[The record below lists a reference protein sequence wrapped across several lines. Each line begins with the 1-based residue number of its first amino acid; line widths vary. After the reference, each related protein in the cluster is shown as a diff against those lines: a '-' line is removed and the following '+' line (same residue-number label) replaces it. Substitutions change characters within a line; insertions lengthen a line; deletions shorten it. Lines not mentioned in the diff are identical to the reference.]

1 MSSQDISDFDRR
13 HIWHP
18 YAALGAAGEIPIVE
32 CAHGCK
38 LELASGQELVDGMA
52 SWWAAIQGYNHPE
65 LNQAI
70 ESQLPDFAHVMFGG
84 LTHQPAIDLG
94 KKLLQLTAPSLEAI
108 FYSDSG
114 SVAVEV
120 ALKMALQYWQGVGR
134 SEKTKVMTLRGGY
147 HGDTFAT
154 MAMSDPDEGMHS
166 RFSGLLYSPIYL
178 DRPPAGY
185 GTDIPQAYLNQLEQ
199 TFEREASQAAALV
212 MEPVV
217 QNAGGMNIYNPAVL
231 SHLRKLCNEYQVL
244 LVLDEIA
251 TGFGRTGKLFGY
263 EHAQSLSNDTEVE
276 PDILCLGKAMTA
288 GYLSFAATL
297 CTRKVAEG
305 IAGPNNEPLMH
316 GPTYMGNALA
326 VSVANK
332 NLEIISRGD
341 WQSQVA
347 GIEAQLISELEVCRS
362 APSVRD
368 VRVLGA
374 IGVVEVDR
382 PVDLSKV
389 TAFVMERG
397 VWLRPFRNLI
407 YCMPPYVI
415 SSAEITNITD
425 AIFQAIDS
433 QEY

>member
-1 MSSQDISDFDRR
+1 MNAKTSSQEASDIDR
-13 HIWHP
+13 HHLWHP
-18 YAALGAAGEIPIVE
+18 YAALGSNGALPIVAR
-32 CAHGCK
+32 AHGCK
-38 LELASGQELVDGMA
+38 ITLAGGEELIDGMA

-65 LNQAI
+65 LNQALQV
-70 ESQLPDFAHVMFGG
+70 QLQDFAHVMFGG
-84 LTHQPAIDLG
+84 LTHRPATELG
-94 KKLLQLTAPSLEAI
+94 KQLLEITAPSLDTI

-134 SEKTKVMTLRGGY
+134 PEKNSVMTLRGGY

-154 MAMSDPDEGMHS
+154 MAMSDPDDGMHA
-166 RFSGLLYSPIYL
+166 RFSGLLYAPIYL

-185 GTDIPQAYLNQLEQ
+185 HNEVPQAYLDHLET
-199 TFEREASQAAALV
+199 TFELEASSAAVLV

-217 QNAGGMNIYNPAVL
+217 QNAGGMNIYNPL
-231 SHLRKLCNEYQVL
+231 ILKHLRRLCDQYEVL

-263 EHAQSLSNDTEVE
+263 EHADIE

-297 CTRKVAEG
+297 CTRKVAAG
-305 IAGPNNEPLMH
+305 VAGPNNEPLMH
-316 GPTYMGNALA
+316 GPTYMANALA
-326 VSVANK
+326 VSVASK
-332 NLEIISRGD
+332 NMDIISEGH
-341 WQSQVA
+341 WLTQVA
-347 GIEAQLISELEVCRS
+347 GIESQLVEELAPCRDLS
-362 APSVRD
+362 NVKD

-382 PVDLSKV
+382 PVDVAKATSFA
-389 TAFVMERG
+389 TEQG

-407 YCMPPYVI
+407 YCMPPYVM
-415 SSAEITNITD
+415 SKTELQMITSVICQLVESN
-425 AIFQAIDS
+425 
-433 QEY
+433 EY